1 MVEVEKYL
9 TVENTSVC
17 VWLGGG
23 GGGGG
28 GGEGVVNKDTVDELH
43 DLQ

>member
-1 MVEVEKYL
+1 M
-9 TVENTSVC
+9 C

-23 GGGGG
+23 GGGGE
-28 GGEGVVNKDTVDELH
+28 GEGVVNKDTVDKLH